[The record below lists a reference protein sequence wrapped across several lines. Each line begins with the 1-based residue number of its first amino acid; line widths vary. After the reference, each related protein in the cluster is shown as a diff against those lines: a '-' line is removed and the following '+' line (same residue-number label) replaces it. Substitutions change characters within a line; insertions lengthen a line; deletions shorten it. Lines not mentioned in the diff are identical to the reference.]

1 MMLLQVVIIL
11 KAMIEVAIFAFL
23 GQGALFVLAGAKR
36 EGNWVYGILKTLTS
50 PVFKVAR
57 FLSPRFVLDR
67 HIWLVAMFVLIAAWL
82 LVTIAKVSLVLRA

>member
-1 MMLLQVVIIL
+1 MLLQVVIIL

-23 GQGALFVLAGAKR
+23 GQGTLFILAGTKR
-36 EGNWVYGILKTLTS
+36 DGNWVYGILKTLTS

-67 HIWLVAMFVLIAAWL
+67 HMWLVAMFVLIVAWL
-82 LVTIAKVSLVLRA
+82 LATIAKVSLVLRA